1 MQQNEKAF
9 KKKSF
14 FRKTPFFFL
23 ERKGDFFFF
32 LKKPF
37 LKKERLFFKDLCFEG
52 TFFLEKGRKKKLYF
66 EKHFRRK
73 VCKEI
78 VLPKEFYFM
87 ATLLMRIKYRSEK

>member
-9 KKKSF
+9 KKKAF
-14 FRKTPFFFL
+14 LGKPPFFL

-32 LKKPF
+32 KETFFKKRKNF
-37 LKKERLFFKDLCFEG
+37 FFKDLCFEG

>member
-1 MQQNEKAF
+1 MRKHLKKNAF
-9 KKKSF
+9 LGK
-14 FRKTPFFFL
+14 PHFFFGKK
-23 ERKGDFFFF
+23 RGFFF